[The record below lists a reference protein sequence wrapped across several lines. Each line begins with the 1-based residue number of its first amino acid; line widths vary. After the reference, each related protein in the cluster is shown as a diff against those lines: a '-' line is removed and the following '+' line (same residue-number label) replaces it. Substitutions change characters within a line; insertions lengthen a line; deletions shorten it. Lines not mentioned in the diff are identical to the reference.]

1 MPFLFSSAGG
11 RLAARSGI
19 LDLMDDLG
27 RALTSDPEM
36 RMLGGGNPAHIPAAN
51 ALWRQQMMSILN
63 DGDRM
68 ERMLGNY
75 DPPRGHPPF
84 LRALAD
90 FLHTACGWHLT
101 PENLAVTSG
110 GQTALFYLFNLL
122 GGTMPDGSFRH
133 ILLPLVPEYIG
144 YANQGIEPGLFMGC
158 QAIIEE
164 TAPHEFKYR
173 VDFPAVEA
181 ALHKGNIG
189 AICVSRPTNPTGN
202 VLTDSEIDRLS
213 SLAKA
218 HHIPLIIDNAYG
230 FPFPGAIFTEATP
243 FLDDHVILTLSLSK
257 LGLPGTRTGIVL
269 GPPDITNAIAAM
281 TSVTGL
287 ANSNAGQQIVLPLL
301 SSGQLL
307 DLCRNS
313 IQPFY
318 AQRAKDAQAWMHEA
332 FGNFPHWSIHRIEGA
347 FFVWLRLPSLPV
359 PSRQLYHQLKQHKVL
374 VVPGDP
380 FFFGTETD
388 WPHQHECLRINC
400 TGHEK
405 TVRDA
410 LGIIASTVRELSL

>member
-1 MPFLFSSAGG
+1 MTFPFSSLGG

-19 LDLMDDLG
+19 LDLMDELG
-27 RALTSDPEM
+27 KALTTDPEM

-51 ALWRQQMMSILN
+51 ALWREQMAAVMA

-84 LRALAD
+84 LKALAS
-90 FLHTACGWHLT
+90 FLQSSCGWQVT
-101 PENLAVTSG
+101 PDNLAVTSG

-133 ILLPLVPEYIG
+133 ILLPLIPEYIG
-144 YANQGIEPGLFMGC
+144 YANQGLAPNLFIGC
-158 QAIIEE
+158 PALIGE

-181 ALHKGNIG
+181 ALRKGNIG

-202 VLTDSEIDRLS
+202 VLTDGEIQQLS
-213 SLAKA
+213 ALAKA
-218 HHIPLIIDNAYG
+218 HGIPLIIDNAYG
-230 FPFPGAIFTEATP
+230 FPFPGAIFTDATP
-243 FLDDHVILTLSLSK
+243 FLDSHVILTLSLSK
-257 LGLPGTRTGIVL
+257 LGLPGTRTGIVVA
-269 GPPDITNAIAAM
+269 PPEIAGAIAAM

-287 ANSNAGQQIVLPLL
+287 ANSNIGQQLVLPLL
-301 SSGQLL
+301 SSGRLL
-307 DLCRNS
+307 TLCRET

-318 AQRAKDAQAWMHEA
+318 AQRARDAEAWMHHA
-332 FGNFPHWSIHRIEGA
+332 FRDVPDWSMHRIEGA
-347 FFVWLRLPSLPV
+347 FFVWLRLTGLTI
-359 PSRQLYHQLKQHKVL
+359 PSRQLYHELKQRKVL

-380 FFFGTETD
+380 FFFGIETD
-388 WPHQHECLRINC
+388 WPHPHECLRINC
-400 TGHEK
+400 TGREN
-405 TVRDA
+405 TVREA
-410 LGIIASTVRELSL
+410 LGIIASTVRELSH